1 MKILEEL
8 SKHGETEGQAKL
20 HRWSMNRR
28 TKEKRQAAQAEMA
41 RVTGEARVDVPQ
53 QQTEDSQQV
62 LTRMLYFEDSNPE
75 ACQCVGLMMTTA
87 CTAREMYGVYHCA
100 CVGLDA
106 PPIDD
111 FICPSCQQS

>member
-1 MKILEEL
+1 
-8 SKHGETEGQAKL
+8 
-20 HRWSMNRR
+20 
-28 TKEKRQAAQAEMA
+28 MA

-53 QQTEDSQQV
+53 QQTVKTASLGPDPIA
-62 LTRMLYFEDSNPE
+62 LYFEDSNPE
-75 ACQCVGLMMTTA
+75 ACRVCGVDDDDG
-87 CTAREMYGVYHCA
+87 MYCEKCNGVYHCA